1 MSPEKL
7 KSNLNALHEEITR
20 TETENP
26 EEQKKL
32 STLTDNIQNVL
43 GDPGDVSFG
52 HHRNLMHGLNDAL
65 ESFEVSHPTLTTLIN
80 NVISSLNALGI

>member
-7 KSNLNALHEEITR
+7 KSNLDALHEEITK

-26 EEQKKL
+26 DEQKKL
-32 STLTDNIQNVL
+32 SELTDNIQNVL

-52 HHRNLMHGLNDAL
+52 HHRNLMNGLNDAL

-80 NVISSLNALGI
+80 NVITSLNALGI